1 MKYTI
6 IILLQ
11 IFFAGAL
18 LAQTEEEKVFKMVEQ
33 EAQYKGGFSAF
44 STYIAENIQY
54 PDQAIKD
61 EVSGV
66 VYVSF
71 VVQKDGSI
79 KKAEILRGI
88 SKECDAEAL
97 RIISDMPNWEP
108 AKSKDEAVNSKVTL
122 PIKFKL

>member
-79 KKAEILRGI
+79 KRLKFYEEFPKNVTQRL
-88 SKECDAEAL
+88 
-97 RIISDMPNWEP
+97 WE
-108 AKSKDEAVNSKVTL
+108 
-122 PIKFKL
+122 